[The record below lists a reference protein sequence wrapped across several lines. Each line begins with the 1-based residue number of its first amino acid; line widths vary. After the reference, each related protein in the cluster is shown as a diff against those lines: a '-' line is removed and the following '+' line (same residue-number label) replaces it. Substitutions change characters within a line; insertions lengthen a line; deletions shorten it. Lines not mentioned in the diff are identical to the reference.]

1 MADADKIEALEK
13 RLQEMET
20 RLRHVEAA
28 RFKASRE
35 AESLREEN
43 RILKEKVR
51 ELTRRLGLCSSNSS
65 MPPSSDMP
73 WQRPKPKWR
82 PTGRRPGGQPGHERR
97 TREPFEPKDI
107 DREVPVLPGRCE
119 DCGCLLHRDDA
130 VGEPVRHQVVDLPKV
145 MALVIEYLL
154 HQIRC
159 RGCGHVTRADLPEGV
174 SPSLVGP
181 RLQAVMAF
189 LTGRCRLSRREAREI
204 VAALFGEKAL
214 LSLGMVVKT
223 EKKTSAALA
232 RAYEDAQLAVQQAPF
247 VHADET
253 SWKEARK
260 PAWLWTAAT
269 PLLRVFRID
278 GRRNREAFRR
288 LLFAFAG
295 ILITDRWSVYR
306 IHDAVLRQLC
316 WAHILRNFRGLEEL
330 GGEAKRLGVEGQ
342 KAVEAIFWWWR
353 RFKTGEITRRGLQ
366 RGLSPIRERFRWLL
380 GLHANNPAHP
390 ASAMVADLVEWEES
404 LWTFAR
410 VEGIEPTN
418 NLAERTIRKAVLW
431 RKGSYG
437 SMSPDG
443 SRFVERMLT
452 VCESLRAQGRSILD
466 FLEESIRAA
475 LCGRPQPSLLPARAA

>member
-28 RFKASRE
+28 RFKAARE

-51 ELTRRLGLCSSNSS
+51 ELTRRLGLCSANSS
-65 MPPSSDMP
+65 QPPSSDKP
-73 WQRPKPKWR
+73 WQKPKPKWR
-82 PTGRRPGGQPGHERR
+82 PTGRRPGGQPGHERK
-97 TREPFEPKDI
+97 TREPFEPEDI

-119 DCGCLLHRDDA
+119 GCDCLLHREDA
-130 VGEPVRHQVVDLPKV
+130 IGAPVPHQVVDIPPVLAV
-145 MALVIEYLL
+145 VIQYLL
-154 HQIRC
+154 FEIRC
-159 RGCGHVTRADLPEGV
+159 RGCGHVTRAKLPEGV

-181 RLQAVMAF
+181 RLQAIMAF

-204 VAALFGEKAL
+204 IAALFGEKAL
-214 LSLGMVVKT
+214 LSLGMVAKM
-223 EKKTSAALA
+223 ERKTSETLA
-232 RAYEDAQLAVQQAPF
+232 RAYDDALMAVQQAPF

-269 PLLRVFRID
+269 PLLRLFRID
-278 GRRNREAFRR
+278 RRRNREAFRR
-288 LLFAFAG
+288 LLFAFTG

-342 KAVEAIFWWWR
+342 KAVEAIFWWWH
-353 RFKTGEITRRGLQ
+353 RFKGREITRRGLQ
-366 RGLSPIRERFRWLL
+366 RGLAPIRERFRWLL
-380 GLHANNPAHP
+380 GLHEKNPVPQAR
-390 ASAMVADLVEWEES
+390 AMVADLLEWEES

-437 SMSPDG
+437 SMSPAG

-475 LCGRPQPSLLPARAA
+475 LNGQAHPSLLPARAA